1 MNHTPKRLLAIMAT
15 SAVAVGGSVALAA
28 PAHADVWDSVAQ
40 CESGGNWA
48 ISTGNGY
55 SGGLQFSS
63 STWRAYGGTAYAPTA
78 AQATKAQQIAVAK
91 KVLAGQGAGAWPT
104 CSKKAGLT
112 KANGG
117 SSDGTAE
124 AAAQQATRST
134 ASSSTKS
141 TTTKSTTKKA
151 TTTKASTASTTST
164 TKAKASTKSA
174 ATSSSTTTSA
184 KRATTVKSTATAGK
198 RFITVK
204 AGDTMSDLAAAHGV
218 DGGWRSLWSL
228 NQDQVSNP
236 NLIFVGQQL
245 AIG

>member
-55 SGGLQFSS
+55 SGGLQFSA
-63 STWRAYGGTAYAPTA
+63 STWRAYGGTAYAPSA

-91 KVLAGQGAGAWPT
+91 KVLAGQGANAWPV
-104 CSKKAGLT
+104 CSKKAGLS
-112 KANGG
+112 KGNGG
-117 SSDGTAE
+117 ASDGTADV
-124 AAAQQATRST
+124 AAPQQARPAAVVST
-134 ASSSTKS
+134 PKKAPAKAATTKPAASTKQ
-141 TTTKSTTKKA
+141 TKA
-151 TTTKASTASTTST
+151 TT
-164 TKAKASTKSA
+164 
-174 ATSSSTTTSA
+174 A
-184 KRATTVKSTATAGK
+184 KRATTVKATATAGK

-204 AGDTMSDLAAAHGV
+204 AGETLSELAAANGI
-218 DGGWRSLWSL
+218 DGGWRALWSL
-228 NQDQVSNP
+228 NQDEVSNP

>member
-55 SGGLQFSS
+55 SGGLQFSA
-63 STWRAYGGTAYAPTA
+63 STWRAYGGTAYAPSA

-91 KVLAGQGAGAWPT
+91 KVLAGQGANAWPV
-104 CSKKAGLT
+104 CSKKAGLS
-112 KANGG
+112 KGNGG
-117 SSDGTAE
+117 ASDGTADV
-124 AAAQQATRST
+124 AAPQQARPAAVVST
-134 ASSSTKS
+134 PKKAPAKAA
-141 TTTKSTTKKA
+141 TTKPAAVKA
-151 TTTKASTASTTST
+151 TT
-164 TKAKASTKSA
+164 AKPAASTKQTK
-174 ATSSSTTTSA
+174 ATTA
-184 KRATTVKSTATAGK
+184 KRATTVKATATAGK

-204 AGDTMSDLAAAHGV
+204 AGETLSELAAANGI
-218 DGGWRSLWSL
+218 DGGWRALWSL
-228 NQDQVSNP
+228 NQDEVSNP

>member
-151 TTTKASTASTTST
+151 TTTKASTASTTS
-164 TKAKASTKSA
+164 
-174 ATSSSTTTSA
+174 A